1 MKNHQLV
8 QAPQIRRPIIDKEP
22 EKAVPTPSQLFKLAL
37 STDWPDTKTVFLF
50 PFDWMWPKLKAPQ
63 DFSPS
68 ELATKEGSIMVLANS
83 KVIQILLNLRINS
96 KFPGEDQENA
106 INGFT
111 RQSSSSEADSDVE
124 MRTLKLTGGDDE
136 FDDENEGLQMHIQ
149 DVTLSAL
156 ADESNEAI
164 CGEYSNYY
172 DTFQLIGNGTFGSVK
187 LSARKDTGLLVS

>member
-1 MKNHQLV
+1 LH
-8 QAPQIRRPIIDKEP
+8 
-22 EKAVPTPSQLFKLAL
+22 
-37 STDWPDTKTVFLF
+37 
-50 PFDWMWPKLKAPQ
+50 
-63 DFSPS
+63 FS
-68 ELATKEGSIMVLANS
+68 EE
-83 KVIQILLNLRINS
+83 QH
-96 KFPGEDQENA
+96 EDA

-111 RQSSSSEADSDVE
+111 RQSSSSETDSDVE

-136 FDDENEGLQMHIQ
+136 LDDENEGLQMHIQ

-187 LSARKDTGLLVS
+187 LAARKDSGLLVSNSYLSPMLIRRLLGCHQVCLQGEIVARVVGQKQQTSKPNGAD